1 MCHKFD
7 LKLILQI
14 PQNENWAYLGR
25 KVKTYSESEY
35 QINEIAANPKN
46 E

>member
-1 MCHKFD
+1 MCDEFNV
-7 LKLILQI
+7 KLILHI
-14 PQNENWAYLGR
+14 PPNENWAYLGR

-35 QINEIAANPKN
+35 QINEIAANSKN